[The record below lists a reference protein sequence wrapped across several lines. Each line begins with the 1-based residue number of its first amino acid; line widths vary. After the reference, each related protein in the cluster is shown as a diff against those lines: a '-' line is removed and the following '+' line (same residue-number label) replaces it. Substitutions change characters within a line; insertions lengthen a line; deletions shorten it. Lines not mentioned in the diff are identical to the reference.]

1 LFPSADSAITASS
14 QLGVQGTV
22 EVEGLDSEASKGLVE
37 ASSNLPDL
45 TALIASGCEEYA
57 GSEFIIT
64 GRGGLPP
71 NPLET
76 MSNINPIVE
85 WASPEEG
92 LQSSQ
97 RLEVASGTLK
107 FQNQGLTASDRLVEA
122 TGWIRRPNGAIF
134 LVANPEPTSRYDSW
148 YNYPQCGG
156 DFN

>member
-1 LFPSADSAITASS
+1 
-14 QLGVQGTV
+14 V

-85 WASPEEG
+85 WASPEGEVRGQRFEVRG
-92 LQSSQ
+92 LRFEVRGQ
-97 RLEVASGTLK
+97 RSEV
-107 FQNQGLTASDRLVEA
+107 VEA
-122 TGWIRRPNGAIF
+122 TGWIRRPNGKLE
-134 LVANPEPTSRYDSW
+134 LVANMEEARSSW
-148 YNYPQCGG
+148 HQFPNCPSS
-156 DFN
+156 